1 MGLCLWYL
9 LVDPWEGAARGPA
22 KLCRSFVSGLLCKE
36 GGCHGAVPSLPL
48 WHPQVPAQPPSTLGR
63 AAAGQPRAGDTWST
77 GVSALSSAAAESRG
91 VLSSWQQTQHLQS
104 HLCLCPGVLLGS
116 LCLMSTDKWPT
127 HTAGFPAAWGKPY
140 HQLLI
145 SR

>member
-22 KLCRSFVSGLLCKE
+22 KLCLSFVSGLLCKE

-48 WHPQVPAQPPSTLGR
+48 WHPQVPAQPPSSLGR

-91 VLSSWQQTQHLQS
+91 SFEQLAANAAPAAPPLFVSWCAAGLSVPNEHWQMAHSHCWVSSSLRKTLSSA
-104 HLCLCPGVLLGS
+104 P
-116 LCLMSTDKWPT
+116 D
-127 HTAGFPAAWGKPY
+127 
-140 HQLLI
+140 
-145 SR
+145 